1 MIGELPN
8 MRKIEALTLEYRNVT
23 LKVPIKKGGQKVV
36 LDDVKGIAA
45 AGTFTA
51 IMGER
56 AMWTLNKTGHNLYI

>member
-1 MIGELPN
+1 

-56 AMWTLNKTGHNLYI
+56 AM